1 MNSEA
6 TKTIFISYGV
16 LLVAGLLLTIPGII
30 WANRK
35 EVVIYDGKADLI
47 LSCVTL
53 PFVVISLADLSFEDP
68 FSWAIHIAGLI
79 LLLCSA
85 WMSFAANNNIGKT
98 IVVVP
103 TKLVLVGLIAFCAL
117 LALEGFVGG
126 LKAQKKKDYEE
137 AASKYIT
144 GAIGAFGVYQ
154 LHKLIAR
161 FVRSRKT
168 GT

>member
-53 PFVVISLADLSFEDP
+53 PFVVISLAALSFEDP

-85 WMSFAANNNIGKT
+85 
-98 IVVVP
+98 
-103 TKLVLVGLIAFCAL
+103 
-117 LALEGFVGG
+117 
-126 LKAQKKKDYEE
+126 
-137 AASKYIT
+137 
-144 GAIGAFGVYQ
+144 
-154 LHKLIAR
+154 
-161 FVRSRKT
+161 
-168 GT
+168 